1 MPVRGGTDG
10 SRLTELGV
18 PTPNV
23 FTGMQ
28 EIHGPLEWISLQ
40 DMAARDRDVHQ
51 AGAALGGG
59 RSGRGETGTRPGV
72 AGRYGRSRRLDGCD
86 IELLEKMTMEIKV
99 QAGDVLQAESDLA
112 VLATF
117 EDAPLP
123 AEVADL
129 LEPDDFRGRAGQT
142 LLLYPRGAVAPTRL
156 LLVGLG
162 KREKATAETIR
173 RAERDRRQRSPETAR
188 WPR

>member
-1 MPVRGGTDG
+1 MPIRGGTDG
-10 SRLTELGV
+10 SRLTELGL

-28 EIHGPLEWISLQ
+28 EIHGPLEWVSLQ
-40 DMAARDRDVHQ
+40 DMARRDRGVYQ

-59 RSGRGETGTRPGV
+59 RAGRGETETRPGV

-86 IELLEKMTMEIKV
+86 MALLEKMPMEIKV
-99 QAGDVLQAESDLA
+99 QDGDVLQAESDLA
-112 VLATF
+112 VFATF

-123 AEVADL
+123 SEVADL
-129 LEPDDFRGRAGQT
+129 LEPNDYRGRANQT
-142 LLLYPRGAVAPTRL
+142 LLLYPRGAVAPRRL

-162 KREKATAETIR
+162 NARKRPPR
-173 RAERDRRQRSPETAR
+173 RSDAQRRPPSKKPGNCK
-188 WPR
+188 WPG